1 MLSRHHT
8 IDLEHVG
15 PRAIADAMDE
25 RTGAPVEHRQTQT
38 VCLSTSTG
46 EAVASPLSLLWWLL
60 QNTICSA
67 ARRTRLL
74 LQPLNTNSVE
84 YLPPM
89 PEHLEDTNQVNTTE
103 DGDTLVSGGKK
114 VAS

>member
-1 MLSRHHT
+1 
-8 IDLEHVG
+8 
-15 PRAIADAMDE
+15 MDE

-60 QNTICSA
+60 QNTICLPCKTHQTVA
-67 ARRTRLL
+67 AFKYELL
-74 LQPLNTNSVE
+74 LSICPRCLSK
-84 YLPPM
+84 
-89 PEHLEDTNQVNTTE
+89 DTNQVNTTE